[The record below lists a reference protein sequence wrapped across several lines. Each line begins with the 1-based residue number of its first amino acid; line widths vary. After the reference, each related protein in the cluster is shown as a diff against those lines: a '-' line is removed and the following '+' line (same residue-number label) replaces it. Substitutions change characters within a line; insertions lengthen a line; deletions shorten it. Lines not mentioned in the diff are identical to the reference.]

1 MMRTMW
7 GDHDRFIDTY
17 FTMYKDIY
25 FTGDGC
31 RIDRGWRLLADG
43 AHR

>member
-1 MMRTMW
+1 MMRTTW

-17 FTMYKDIY
+17 FTMYPNIY

-31 RIDRGWRLLADG
+31 RAGPGRRLLADG
-43 AHR
+43 PH